1 MADPRVLRERVA
13 QTDGAGEKDPRAI
26 VSLSEA
32 RRLLFDQQARITDL
46 ELELRQRGYSDVVR
60 DIEERAI
67 LRDLDLRAGYL
78 RYLETAVGALN
89 NHIVAVTN
97 DRDAVVAHLHAVTN
111 DRDAVVAHLRRIE
124 AVQNQGSYRAYLK
137 MMRALE
143 RTGPLY
149 AVLRFGVRSAVRL
162 RRRLVR
168 LIRRS
173 GR

>member
-97 DRDAVVAHLHAVTN
+97 DRDAVVAHL
-111 DRDAVVAHLRRIE
+111 RRIE